1 MTKIN
6 IQGSAGGGGGGGVTA
21 VAVAAGTTGSDVN
34 VTGSPITS
42 SGTITVNIPIAS
54 AVNTGKLSSSD
65 WAAFNGKQDFLVS
78 TVNIKTINGNDILG
92 GGDLVVGGGTVSSV
106 AVAAGTTGSDVNI
119 TGSPITGSGTIT
131 VNIPIASAVNTGKLS
146 STDWAAFNGKQNALI
161 LTTTGTTGA
170 ATLIGDTLNIPQY
183 PSGTVTSV
191 AVASGTIGSDVNVT
205 GSPITGSGTITV
217 NIPVA
222 SAANTGK
229 LSSTDWSAFNAK
241 QDTIILTTTGSS
253 GAATFVGDTLNIPQ
267 YDTAPGGANG
277 ELQYANGGTFGGA
290 LNVVWDDVLNFL
302 GVGIATPGHKLEVYD
317 VANQCIALFE
327 GGQVGAGI
335 AFMDISTVDDT
346 QVGVGAF
353 DNLLC
358 LRGGGNVAGTI
369 QVGNDYATFRGNKLI
384 NFVPEIQANTVSF
397 TIDSTNQDNYCG
409 AVAEITGAITVTID
423 DSVRDGFSVSIIQ
436 MDANNTTF
444 AASGG
449 SLTLR
454 NRQGHT
460 QTNGQWATVTLF
472 KNGNNLILAGDTA

>member
-21 VAVAAGTTGSDVN
+21 VAVAAGTAGSDVN

-42 SGTITVNIPIAS
+42 
-54 AVNTGKLSSSD
+54 
-65 WAAFNGKQDFLVS
+65 
-78 TVNIKTINGNDILG
+78 
-92 GGDLVVGGGTVSSV
+92 
-106 AVAAGTTGSDVNI
+106 
-119 TGSPITGSGTIT
+119 SGTIT

-161 LTTTGTTGA
+161 LTTTGSTGA

-183 PSGTVTSV
+183 D
-191 AVASGTIGSDVNVT
+191 A
-205 GSPITGSGTITV
+205 
-217 NIPVA
+217 
-222 SAANTGK
+222 
-229 LSSTDWSAFNAK
+229 
-241 QDTIILTTTGSS
+241 
-253 GAATFVGDTLNIPQ
+253 
-267 YDTAPGGANG
+267 APGGANG
-277 ELQYANGGTFGGA
+277 ELQYANGSTFGGA
-290 LNVVWDDVLNFL
+290 LNVVWDDIQNFL
-302 GVGIATPGHKLEVYD
+302 GVGIATPTKKLHVVD
-317 VANQCIALFE
+317 VVNQCIALFK
-327 GGQVGAGI
+327 GGLVGAGI
-335 AFMDISTVDDT
+335 AFMDISTLNDT

-369 QVGNDYATFRGNKLI
+369 QIGNDYATLRGNKLI
-384 NFVPEIQANTVSF
+384 NFVPEIQGNTVSF

-472 KNGNNLILAGDTA
+472 KNGNNLILAGDTV

>member
-106 AVAAGTTGSDVNI
+106 AVAAGTAGSDVNV

-161 LTTTGTTGA
+161 LTTTGSTGA
-170 ATLIGDTLNIPQY
+170 ATLI
-183 PSGTVTSV
+183 
-191 AVASGTIGSDVNVT
+191 
-205 GSPITGSGTITV
+205 
-217 NIPVA
+217 
-222 SAANTGK
+222 
-229 LSSTDWSAFNAK
+229 
-241 QDTIILTTTGSS
+241 
-253 GAATFVGDTLNIPQ
+253 GDTLNIPQ

-277 ELQYANGGTFGGA
+277 ELQYANGSTFGGA
-290 LNVVWDDVLNFL
+290 LNVVWDDIQNFL

-358 LRGGGNVAGTI
+358 LRGGGNVAGTVQI
-369 QVGNDYATFRGNKLI
+369 GNDFANFRGNQLT
-384 NFVPEIQANTVSF
+384 NFIPSIDTDSIGV
-397 TIDSTNQDNYCG
+397 TIDSTNQDSYC
-409 AVAEITGAITVTID
+409 ATVLESTGAITITID
-423 DSVRDGFSVSIIQ
+423 DSVRDGFSISVIQ

-449 SLTLR
+449 SLTLQ

-472 KNGNNLILAGDTA
+472 KNGNNLILAGDTAP

>member
-92 GGDLVVGGGTVSSV
+92 GGNLIIGG
-106 AVAAGTTGSDVNI
+106 
-119 TGSPITGSGTIT
+119 
-131 VNIPIASAVNTGKLS
+131 
-146 STDWAAFNGKQNALI
+146 
-161 LTTTGTTGA
+161 
-170 ATLIGDTLNIPQY
+170 
-183 PSGTVTSV
+183 GTVTSV
-191 AVASGTIGSDVNVT
+191 AVASGTSGSDVNVT

-229 LSSTDWSAFNAK
+229 LSSSDWAAFNAK
-241 QDTIILTTTGSS
+241 QDTIILTTSGSS

-267 YDTAPGGANG
+267 YETTAGGANG
-277 ELQYANGGTFGGA
+277 ELQYANGTSFGGA
-290 LNVVWDDVLNFL
+290 LNVVWDDIQNFL

-369 QVGNDYATFRGNKLI
+369 QIGNDYATFRGNKLI

-436 MDANNTTF
+436 IDANNTTF

>member
-21 VAVAAGTTGSDVN
+21 VAVAAGTIGSDVN

-65 WAAFNGKQDFLVS
+65 WAAFNGKQAPLVS
-78 TVNIKTINGNDILG
+78 GTNIKTINGNSILG
-92 GGDLVVGGGTVSSV
+92 SGDLVVGGGTVSSV
-106 AVAAGTTGSDVNI
+106 AVAAGTS
-119 TGSPITGSGTIT
+119 
-131 VNIPIASAVNTGKLS
+131 
-146 STDWAAFNGKQNALI
+146 
-161 LTTTGTTGA
+161 
-170 ATLIGDTLNIPQY
+170 
-183 PSGTVTSV
+183 
-191 AVASGTIGSDVNVT
+191 GSDVNVT
-205 GSPITGSGTITV
+205 GSPITGSGTIIV
-217 NIPVA
+217 NIPIA

-241 QDTIILTTTGSS
+241 QAALALTTSGSS
-253 GAATFVGDTLNIPQ
+253 GAATLVGATLNIPQ
-267 YDTAPGGANG
+267 YVTPSGGANG
-277 ELQYANGGTFGGA
+277 ELQYANGSTFGGA
-290 LNVVWDDVLNFL
+290 LNVVWDDVNNFL
-302 GVGIATPGHKLEVYD
+302 GVGIATPTKKLHVVD
-317 VANQCIALFE
+317 VANQCISLFK
-327 GGQVGAGI
+327 GGLVGAGI
-335 AFMDISTVDDT
+335 AFMDISTLNDT

-369 QVGNDYATFRGNKLI
+369 QIGNDYATLRGNKLI

-449 SLTLR
+449 TLTLR

>member
-1 MTKIN
+1 MAAIEISPSST
-6 IQGSAGGGGGGGVTA
+6 GGGGGGGTGTVTS
-21 VAVAAGTTGSDVN
+21 VALAAGATGTDVN
-34 VTGSPITS
+34 VTGSPVTTF
-42 SGTITVNIPIAS
+42 GT
-54 AVNTGKLSSSD
+54 
-65 WAAFNGKQDFLVS
+65 
-78 TVNIKTINGNDILG
+78 
-92 GGDLVVGGGTVSSV
+92 
-106 AVAAGTTGSDVNI
+106 
-119 TGSPITGSGTIT
+119 
-131 VNIPIASAVNTGKLS
+131 
-146 STDWAAFNGKQNALI
+146 
-161 LTTTGTTGA
+161 LT
-170 ATLIGDTLNIPQY
+170 L
-183 PSGTVTSV
+183 
-191 AVASGTIGSDVNVT
+191 
-205 GSPITGSGTITV
+205 

-241 QDTIILTTTGSS
+241 QAALALTTSGSS
-253 GAATFVGDTLNIPQ
+253 GAATLVGATLNIPQ
-267 YDTAPGGANG
+267 YVTPAAGSNG
-277 ELQYANGGTFGGA
+277 EIQYNNGGTSFGGA
-290 LNVVWDDVLNFL
+290 LDFVWDDIQNFL
-302 GVGIATPGHKLEVYD
+302 GVGIATPTKKLHVVD
-317 VANQCIALFE
+317 VANQCIALFK
-327 GGQVGAGI
+327 GGIVGAGI
-335 AFMDISTVDDT
+335 AFMDISTLNDT

-369 QVGNDYATFRGNKLI
+369 QIGNDYATFRGNKLI
-384 NFVPEIQANTVSF
+384 NFVPEIQTNAVSF

-472 KNGNNLILAGDTA
+472 KNGNNLILAGDTV

>member
-21 VAVAAGTTGSDVN
+21 VAVASGTTGTDVN

-54 AVNTGKLSSSD
+54 ATNTGKLSSTD
-65 WAAFNGKQDFLVS
+65 WAAFNGKQSALVS
-78 TVNIKTINGNDILG
+78 GTNIKTINGNTILG
-92 GGDLVVGGGTVSSV
+92 SGDLVVGGGTVSSV
-106 AVAAGTTGSDVNI
+106 AVATGTTGTDVSV
-119 TGSPITGSGTIT
+119 TGSPITSSGTIT

-146 STDWAAFNGKQNALI
+146 STDWAAFNGKQDAI
-161 LTTTGTTGA
+161 SLTTTGTSGA
-170 ATLIGDTLNIPQY
+170 ATLVGSTLNIPQY
-183 PSGTVTSV
+183 
-191 AVASGTIGSDVNVT
+191 A
-205 GSPITGSGTITV
+205 
-217 NIPVA
+217 
-222 SAANTGK
+222 
-229 LSSTDWSAFNAK
+229 
-241 QDTIILTTTGSS
+241 
-253 GAATFVGDTLNIPQ
+253 
-267 YDTAPGGANG
+267 TAPGGADTNV
-277 ELQYANGGTFGGA
+277 QYNSGGSFAGSAQFNFDGTNIAIGKPVGGI
-290 LNVVWDDVLNFL
+290 
-302 GVGIATPGHKLEVYD
+302 GSKKLEMLSV
-317 VANQCIALFE
+317 NQCIALFE
-327 GGQVGAGI
+327 SSVTGGGI
-335 AFMDISTVDDT
+335 AFMDATTLNAD

-369 QVGNDYATFRGNKLI
+369 QIANDYADFKGNKLI
-384 NFVPEIQANTVSF
+384 NFIPEIQTNSVSF

-423 DSVRDGFSVSIIQ
+423 DTVRDGFSVSIIQ

-449 SLTLR
+449 TLTLR

-472 KNGNNLILAGDTA
+472 KNGNNLILAGDTV